1 MVTAEEKKVLCDP
14 GSDEEFLERIYQS
27 ELGRALDSEGHKYWI
42 DDMNIN
48 GETREKVLMNVR
60 LSNEKWLRDTY
71 KTELGRELDDEG
83 RNWWM
88 GDFRGQGSGKE
99 HLTYGSD
106 RPAQTREQ
114 VLANIKRSEE
124 YKEKN
129 ENK

>member
-14 GSDEEFLERIYQS
+14 GSDKEFLERVYQS
-27 ELGRALDSEGHKYWI
+27 ELNREPDAEGYEYWLY
-42 DDMNIN
+42 DMSVN
-48 GETREKVLMNVR
+48 GETREQVLTNIR
-60 LSNEKWLRDTY
+60 LSDEKWLRDTY
-71 KTELGRELDDEG
+71 KKELGRELDDEG

-124 YKEKN
+124 YKKKN